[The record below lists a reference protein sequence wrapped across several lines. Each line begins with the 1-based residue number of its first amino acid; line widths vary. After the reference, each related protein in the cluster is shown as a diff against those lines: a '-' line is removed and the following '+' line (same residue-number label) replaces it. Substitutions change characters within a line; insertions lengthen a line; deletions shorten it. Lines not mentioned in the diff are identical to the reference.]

1 MLLLLD
7 NHDSFTWNLV
17 ELLRRIDKDKVI
29 IMKPEAFKMKELPAC
44 DGIIFSPGPGLPDE
58 QTTMYDILD
67 HLIRLHNLHK
77 TMIPVFGVCL
87 GMQALVRYFGGN
99 LYNLPVVNHG
109 QPRHLRILHPEHGL
123 FNEIREGTTVGLYH
137 SWAADPGSLPDC
149 LEVLA
154 VSEENTIMAVS
165 HKTLPICGVQFHPE
179 SIITTNG
186 KRYLENWLAMR

>member
-17 ELLRRIDKDKVI
+17 ELLRRIDKGKVN
-29 IMKPEAFKMKELPAC
+29 IMKHEAFRMKELSAY
-44 DGIIFSPGPGLPDE
+44 DRIIFSPGPGLPDD
-58 QTTMYDILD
+58 QKTMFDILD
-67 HLIRLHNLHK
+67 HLIHPRNPGK

-87 GMQALVRYFGGN
+87 GMQALVRFFGGT

-123 FNEIREGTTVGLYH
+123 FREIREGTTVGLYH

-154 VSEENTIMAVS
+154 VSEEDVIMAIS

-179 SIITTNG
+179 SIITADG
-186 KRYLENWLAMR
+186 KRFLENWLAMR